1 MHEQVGE
8 AARRPDL
15 WRDPSDIGVVDA
27 AHTDVRNRLL
37 ARLPGETLDLLR
49 PSMTYVTLDRGTVLF
64 EPNAVIEHVYFPE
77 NVLISLVA
85 ASPEGRRAEASL
97 VGHEGTTGLPIVL
110 GDDRTT
116 DRCVVQMA
124 GGGYR
129 VASDVLRTA
138 LMRSPI
144 LSALMLRYAQA
155 HMIQMSH
162 NVLSN
167 AVHGLVERLA
177 RWLLMCHDRID
188 GDELAV
194 THETLSIMLGVRR
207 PGVTTTLHILEGHRL
222 IRSQRRRIIIRD
234 RLGLEKFAADAYG
247 PAEREYRRLIG
258 TVV

>member
-1 MHEQVGE
+1 MHEQAGDG
-8 AARRPDL
+8 AHRPDL
-15 WRDPSDIGVVDA
+15 WRESPGIAA
-27 AHTDVRNRLL
+27 AHADVRNRLL
-37 ARLPGETLDLLR
+37 ARLPDEVLDLLR
-49 PSMTYVTLDRGTVLF
+49 PGMTYVTLDRGVVLF
-64 EPNAVIEHVYFPE
+64 ESNVTIEYVYFPE
-77 NVLISLVA
+77 DVLISLVA
-85 ASPEGRRAEASL
+85 ASPEGRRAEAGL
-97 VGHEGTTGLPIVL
+97 VGHEGMTGLPIVL

-116 DRCVVQMA
+116 DRCIVQMA

-129 VASDVLRTA
+129 VASDVLRAT
-138 LMRSPI
+138 LRHSSI

-167 AVHGLVERLA
+167 AVHGLSERLA

-207 PGVTTTLHILEGHRL
+207 PGVTTTLHVLEGHRL
-222 IRSQRRRIIIRD
+222 IRSQRRRIVIRD

-258 TVV
+258 PML

>member
-1 MHEQVGE
+1 MHEQIGNGT
-8 AARRPDL
+8 RRPEL
-15 WRDPSDIGVVDA
+15 WGGMSGTEGVHA
-27 AHTDVRNRLL
+27 DVRNRLL
-37 ARLPGETLDLLR
+37 ECLPDEVLDLLR
-49 PSMTYVTLDRGTVLF
+49 PDMAYVTLDRGVVLF
-64 EPNAVIEHVYFPE
+64 EPNAAIEHVYFPE
-77 NVLISLVA
+77 DVLISLVA

-97 VGHEGTTGLPIVL
+97 VGHEGMTGLPIVF

-129 VASDVLRTA
+129 MASNALRAA
-138 LMRSPI
+138 LEHSPI

-234 RLGLEKFAADAYG
+234 RRGLEEFAADAYG

-258 TVV
+258 PMV